1 MGYRAAILIGAGCVL
16 LLVSAYGLGG
26 VLQAAS
32 LFVGARSL
40 RNANLWGS
48 VSLVAFLGS
57 LVCFWF
63 AKRRI
68 GVSSRTRFVVGGIA
82 VVSAVALLW
91 PLATEFMAV
100 DACLDGSGSFDYTR
114 SVCDH
119 EQNHSYVPV
128 FERQGF
134 RIAGSLALVIFGVLI
149 ATPWPSHSSGQRH
162 AL

>member
-1 MGYRAAILIGAGCVL
+1 MGYRAAILIGVGCVL
-16 LLVSAYGLGG
+16 LLVSAYGFGG

-32 LFVGARSL
+32 LFVGDRAL

-48 VSLVAFLGS
+48 VSLVSFLGS
-57 LVCFWF
+57 IVCFWF

-68 GVSSRTRFVVGGIA
+68 GVSSRARLVVGGIA
-82 VVSAVALLW
+82 VVSAAALLW
-91 PLATEFMAV
+91 PVATEFMAV
-100 DACLDGSGSFDYTR
+100 DACRDGGGSFDYTR
-114 SVCDH
+114 SVCDR

-134 RIAGSLALVIFGVLI
+134 RIAGSLALVVFGVLVAI
-149 ATPWPSHSSGQRH
+149 PWSSHSGAQRH

>member
-1 MGYRAAILIGAGCVL
+1 MRYRAAILIGVGCGVG
-16 LLVSAYGLGG
+16 AYALGA

-32 LFVGARSL
+32 LFVGARAL

-63 AKRRI
+63 AKRHI
-68 GVSSRTRFVVGGIA
+68 GVSSRARLAVAGIA

-100 DACLDGSGSFDYTR
+100 DACIDGGGSFDYTR
-114 SVCDH
+114 SICDR
-119 EQNHSYVPV
+119 EQNHSYVPLY
-128 FERQGF
+128 ERQGF
-134 RIAGSLALVIFGVLI
+134 RIAGSLTLVIFGVIL
-149 ATPWPSHSSGQRH
+149 AAPWPSHSVGQRH

>member
-1 MGYRAAILIGAGCVL
+1 VGCVL

-32 LFVGARSL
+32 LFEGARAL

-48 VSLVAFLGS
+48 IALVAFLGA
-57 LVCFWF
+57 LICFWF

-68 GVSSRTRFVVGGIA
+68 GVSSRARLVVGGIA

-91 PLATEFMAV
+91 PHAAEFAAV
-100 DACLDGSGSFDYTR
+100 DACLDGGGSFDYTR
-114 SVCDH
+114 SVCDR
-119 EQNHSYVPV
+119 EQNHSYVAV

-134 RIAGSLALVIFGVLI
+134 RIAGSLALVIFGVLV
-149 ATPWPSHSSGQRH
+149 AAPWSSLSGEQRH